1 MYEGEIKIEYLTVVN
16 KCIYNTT
23 KIATF
28 ELFFVLFCLSGTTS
42 QSASLTF
49 FLRFL
54 FNLQFFF
61 FFFDVHASQNTVV

>member
-28 ELFFVLFCLSGTTS
+28 ELFFVVLFVRND
-42 QSASLTF
+42 QSVSIANFFSSLF
-49 FLRFL
+49 I
-54 FNLQFFF
+54 
-61 FFFDVHASQNTVV
+61 